1 MSPTWAVP
9 SQHLLGVRM
18 GWGLLGAEGRCEHIL
33 WTGIQQGRVPPCP
46 GALLSR
52 AQPLVVLGLGS
63 SGWVRSC
70 LKEQQDLL
78 LHGKKQC

>member
-46 GALLSR
+46 GALLS
-52 AQPLVVLGLGS
+52 
-63 SGWVRSC
+63 
-70 LKEQQDLL
+70 
-78 LHGKKQC
+78 